1 MIPYITPPSR
11 AVLIAGILSLAVT
24 VGIACDDL
32 EPTATLTPAPVLVPT
47 PMATP
52 TLTPAPSPTIATTP
66 MPAPTAPPTFAPIP
80 TATPTPPAA
89 PTPRS
94 TVSPETTPR
103 GEKIDWSPCGPFGI
117 ECGFVEVPADYR
129 DPNAG
134 SIRIAVNVHRA
145 TSQNNRIGYLFV
157 NPGGPGAS
165 GLELV
170 RYVSHGVFTEELV
183 AHFDIVG
190 FDPRGV
196 GASEPA
202 FACGGPG
209 EQLAL
214 LATIDGA
221 IDTPDEMAAGE
232 ASANL
237 CIQSMGHIGGLLHSQ
252 YVANDM
258 DEIRRALGADQISYL
273 GFSYG
278 SALGVWYAT
287 LFPESVRAM
296 VVDGAD
302 DPVDLAFTQ
311 QERIEEGLEETAPIA
326 DLLEQA
332 LTACSDPLCPIYNGG
347 NPIGYFREA
356 VEKLD
361 LVSAAS
367 ENHPLAGYLG
377 VVSTLYTEDTWPA
390 LWFGLFELN
399 ENDDPSTL
407 LEFSGIVLGPD
418 PSSASFTYHVNCLD
432 DWVLYPSLDRSTRL
446 EDSVVFDAVA
456 GDMFPLL
463 KLMDPSFVGPCLFYD
478 QFAAEIF
485 EGPLDGGG
493 VPILVVGNRSDPF
506 TSIGESEELVTETLN
521 NGYLLETSH
530 FSHVVYPGNECV
542 NNHVHKVLID
552 GVYPTERRLSCE
564 PVSR

>member
-1 MIPYITPPSR
+1 
-11 AVLIAGILSLAVT
+11 
-24 VGIACDDL
+24 
-32 EPTATLTPAPVLVPT
+32 
-47 PMATP
+47 MA
-52 TLTPAPSPTIATTP
+52 
-66 MPAPTAPPTFAPIP
+66 
-80 TATPTPPAA
+80 
-89 PTPRS
+89 
-94 TVSPETTPR
+94 SPETTPA
-103 GEKIDWSPCGPFGI
+103 GEQIDWTPCGPFEI

-129 DPNAG
+129 DPGAG

-145 TSQNNRIGYLFV
+145 MSQDKRIGYLFV
-157 NPGGPGAS
+157 NPGGPGGS
-165 GLELV
+165 GVELV
-170 RYVSHGVFTEELV
+170 RYVSHGVFTEELI

-214 LATIDGA
+214 LAMIDGA

-296 VVDGAD
+296 VVDGAN
-302 DPVDLAFTQ
+302 DPVDLAATQ
-311 QERIEEGLEETAPIA
+311 QERVDEAIEETAPIA
-326 DLLEQA
+326 ALLEQA
-332 LTACSDPLCPIYNGG
+332 LTACADPLCPIYNDGD
-347 NPIGYFREA
+347 PIGYFKQA
-356 VEKLD
+356 VTKLD
-361 LVSAAS
+361 LVNSAADD
-367 ENHPLAGYLG
+367 HPLAGLFG
-377 VVSTLYTEDTWPA
+377 VISTLYSEETWPS

-399 ENDDPSTL
+399 ENDDPSIL
-407 LEFSGIVLGPD
+407 LEFSRIVTGPE
-418 PSSASFTYHVNCLD
+418 PTAASFTLHVNCLD
-432 DWVLYPSLDRSTRL
+432 DWVLHPGLDRLTRL
-446 EDSVVFDAVA
+446 DDFVIFEAVVRE
-456 GDMFPLL
+456 MFPLL
-463 KLMDPSFVGPCLFYD
+463 ALMDPSFPSPCLFYD
-478 QFAAEIF
+478 QFAPEPF
-485 EGPLDGGG
+485 DGPLDGGG
-493 VPILVVGNRSDPF
+493 VPILVVGNHSDPF
-506 TSIGESEELVTETLN
+506 TSFGESEELVTETLN

-530 FSHVVYPGNECV
+530 FNHVVYPGNECV

-552 GVYPTERRLSCE
+552 GVYPTERRFSCE